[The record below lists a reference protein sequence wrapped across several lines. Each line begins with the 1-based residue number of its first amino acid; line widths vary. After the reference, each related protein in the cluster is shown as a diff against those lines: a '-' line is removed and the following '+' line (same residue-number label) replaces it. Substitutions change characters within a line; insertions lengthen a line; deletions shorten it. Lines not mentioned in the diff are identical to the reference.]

1 MNIYEETRLTY
12 NCAHLRL
19 TKKSQCQCLS
29 FVVFV
34 VYWSIVMVLGQK
46 KVVLVSTWWYWV
58 SMGRY
63 WLFLGDTGL
72 VLGATILV
80 GT

>member
-1 MNIYEETRLTY
+1 MHLSLTY

-58 SMGRY
+58 NIP
-63 WLFLGDTGL
+63 LHCL
-72 VLGATILV
+72 VLSGNELV
-80 GT
+80 